1 MPNTHQHYL
10 CPTCGKT
17 FFENFDSLYYRRHVS
32 PEQIRQVLQ
41 AHSEG
46 SSLRGISRTTGL
58 AYNTV
63 VSIVRAASQKAQ
75 LVHNVEIQAIQTEE
89 VSADE
94 MWRQQLGRIIL
105 PNFALSFGSKNRN
118 SVAPKS

>member
-1 MPNTHQHYL
+1 M
-10 CPTCGKT
+10 
-17 FFENFDSLYYRRHVS
+17 S
-32 PEQIRQVLQ
+32 VLNKF
-41 AHSEG
+41 AKCCKHFSVG
-46 SSLRGISRTTGL
+46 SSLRGVSRTTGL

-75 LVHNVEIQAIQTEE
+75 LVHNAEVQAVQTEE

-94 MWRQQLGRIIL
+94 MW
-105 PNFALSFGSKNRN
+105 SFVSKTKN

>member
-1 MPNTHQHYL
+1 MARCPMVNAIFAPLVLKHSPKTVIACTIVATSVLSKFVKCCQH
-10 CPTCGKT
+10 K
-17 FFENFDSLYYRRHVS
+17 R
-32 PEQIRQVLQ
+32 
-41 AHSEG
+41 EG

-75 LVHNVEIQAIQTEE
+75 LVHNAEVQAIQTQE

-94 MWRQQLGRIIL
+94 MW
-105 PNFALSFGSKNRN
+105 
-118 SVAPKS
+118 SVCP